1 MERQHMFILAKHK
14 NIYLSTTTALNS
26 ITPEI
31 TRESGLIKKS
41 VTSHEDKVELY
52 KESHLL

>member
-1 MERQHMFILAKHK
+1 MERQHMFILTKHK

-41 VTSHEDKVELY
+41 VTSQEDKVELY
-52 KESHLL
+52 KESHLS